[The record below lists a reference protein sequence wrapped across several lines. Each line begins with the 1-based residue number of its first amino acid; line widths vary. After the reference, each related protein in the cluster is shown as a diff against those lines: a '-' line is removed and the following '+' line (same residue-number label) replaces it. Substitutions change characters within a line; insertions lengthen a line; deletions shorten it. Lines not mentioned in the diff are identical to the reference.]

1 MIGRTLTYFLIFG
14 QGFDDA
20 VSLMWEPM
28 HKKIKE
34 LYGDGKGRKLY
45 IAGHS
50 LGGALATVAAARL
63 VYEDDMNVAGVY
75 TIGSPRQAAVE

>member
-1 MIGRTLTYFLIFG
+1 
-14 QGFDDA
+14 
-20 VSLMWEPM
+20 MWEPM

-34 LYGDGKGRKLY
+34 LYEDGKGRKLY

-63 VYEDDMNVAGVY
+63 AYEDDMDIAGVY
-75 TIGSPRQAAVE
+75 TIGSPRQAALE